1 MIRIASRPTFVVL
14 VLLVLPVACATIGG
28 EGAGDRDLPTS
39 GVGPFRKL
47 ETGEVPGT
55 APFVLDD
62 KLAEYR
68 DPSALLAPDGSV
80 ILHAVARDKAGAD
93 VIVRTRAPDAVSF
106 HGTREDSGHTPRVVL
121 APALPWEGPALS
133 GPSAL
138 LRGGETWLYYAGT
151 GGIGLA
157 RSTDG
162 FTFTREPSPV
172 LTAATPPVA
181 WETTAP
187 RAPSVIVLPGG
198 ELRMFY
204 AAGNSIGEARS
215 TDGVRFERVG
225 TTPVLAPRPPS
236 DVPLQK
242 GEKPAF
248 DRGAVADPFASVRIT
263 PAGRLHV
270 RVLYTGY
277 AAAPGASDSAI
288 GFAARYGDTGPLEA
302 NALAVY
308 AVGRGERAPVFVEI
322 GRRSFLYVEQDVVT
336 LGTDPKRRALA
347 AGVAP
352 VSEILESPRGFP
364 AEP

>member
-1 MIRIASRPTFVVL
+1 MTRVASRLSL
-14 VLLVLPVACATIGG
+14 VALALPVACATLGG
-28 EGAGDRDLPTS
+28 EGVGDRDLPTT

-47 ETGEVPGT
+47 ETGEVPGS

-68 DPSALLAPDGSV
+68 DPSAVVAPDGSV

-93 VIVRTRAPDAVSF
+93 VIVRTRALDAVSF

-133 GPSAL
+133 GPSAV

-157 RSTDG
+157 RSRDG
-162 FTFTREPSPV
+162 FTFTREPAPV
-172 LTAATPPVA
+172 LAAAVPPSA

-204 AAGNSIGEARS
+204 AAGTSIGEARS
-215 TDGVRFERVG
+215 ADGVRFERVG
-225 TTPVLAPRPPS
+225 AAPVLAPRPS

-277 AAAPGASDSAI
+277 AAAAGASDSAI
-288 GFAARYGDTGPLEA
+288 GFAARYGESGPLES
-302 NALAVY
+302 NPLAVY
-308 AVGRGERAPVFVEI
+308 AVGKGERGPAFVEI
-322 GRRSFLYVEQDVVT
+322 GRRSFVYVEQDVVT
-336 LGTDPKRRALA
+336 LGTDPKRRAIA

-352 VSEILESPRGFP
+352 VAEVLESPRGFP